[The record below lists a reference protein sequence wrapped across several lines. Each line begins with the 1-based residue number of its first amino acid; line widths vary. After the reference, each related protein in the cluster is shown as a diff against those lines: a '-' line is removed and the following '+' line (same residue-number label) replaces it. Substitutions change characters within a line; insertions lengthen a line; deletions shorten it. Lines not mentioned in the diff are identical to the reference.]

1 VSYSKTKENAMA
13 EYTVKELIFNHEKAF
28 MPEKAPGLDTV
39 IQYHLT
45 GDQAGDYIITIK
57 DDQCSVAEGVAENP
71 AMTMTSDAGYFG
83 DVLLGKADGM
93 KGFMEGKLQLAG
105 DLNLAMKLT
114 SFFKMGG

>member
-1 VSYSKTKENAMA
+1 MA
-13 EYTVKELIFNHEKAF
+13 EYTVKELVFNHEKAF
-28 MPEKAPGLDTV
+28 MPEKAAGLEAI
-39 IQYHLT
+39 IQYRLT

-57 DDQCSVAEGVAENP
+57 DDKCSVAEGVAEDP
-71 AMTMTSDAGYFG
+71 VMTMTADGTYFG

-114 SFFKMGG
+114 SFFKMG